1 MGNYA
6 YIACRRIRV
15 HVYDEV
21 GVNRLHWLHA
31 L

>member
-1 MGNYA
+1 MGNNA

-15 HVYDEV
+15 HVYNEV
-21 GVNRLHWLHA
+21 DVNREHRVHA

>member
-6 YIACRRIRV
+6 SIACRRIRV
-15 HVYDEV
+15 HVYK
-21 GVNRLHWLHA
+21 GIGGNREHRVHA